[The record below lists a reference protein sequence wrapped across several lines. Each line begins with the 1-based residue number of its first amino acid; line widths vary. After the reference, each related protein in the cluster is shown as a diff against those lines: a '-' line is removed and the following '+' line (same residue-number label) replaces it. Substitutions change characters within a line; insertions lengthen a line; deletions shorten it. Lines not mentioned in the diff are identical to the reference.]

1 MSESVTVHRWT
12 QDGQEWV
19 CAAYDHGPF
28 CRLCQP
34 VDDVIAA
41 CLENVDLGFM
51 EIVGHDPDGQ
61 LRLGMTEAGNA
72 RVRTLIQELTE

>member
-12 QDGQEWV
+12 QDGQEWI

-28 CRLCQP
+28 CRLCQR
-34 VDDVIAA
+34 VDWVLAA

-51 EIVGHDPDGQ
+51 KIVGTDPDGQ
-61 LRLGMTEAGNA
+61 LRLRMTDAGSA
-72 RVRTLIQELTE
+72 KVRTLIQGLTE